1 MNLIMTEGTHKP
13 KFTWRDAIY
22 IAVLAVSLGVTIAKF
37 SERVSLLEATVERHE
52 EERKLYNIAVI
63 ATTVENIQQ
72 DVTEIK
78 EMVKDLK

>member
-1 MNLIMTEGTHKP
+1 MTDDIRKP

-22 IAVLAVSLGVTIAKF
+22 IVVLAVSLGTTIMKF
-37 SERVSLLEATVERHE
+37 SERIVLLEATVERHE

-63 ATTVENIQQ
+63 AKTVENIQE

-78 EMVKDLK
+78 LMVRELQ